1 MVDAIKGGAANILDE
16 AVGLKTR
23 GSGPEK
29 GGFEDMLKESLEKV
43 NTLQQEADRS
53 MEGLV
58 AGKDMDLHETMIAV
72 EKADLSFNLMVQV
85 RNKLLAA
92 YEEIMRM
99 QV

>member
-1 MVDAIKGGAANILDE
+1 MVDAIKGASKVITEAAALD
-16 AVGLKTR
+16 ARTK
-23 GSGPEK
+23 GPGK
-29 GGFEDMLKESLEKV
+29 GGFEDMLKESLDKV
-43 NTLQQEADRS
+43 NNLQAEADKKI
-53 MEGLV
+53 EGLV
-58 AGKDMDLHETMIAV
+58 AGRGADLHDTMIAV